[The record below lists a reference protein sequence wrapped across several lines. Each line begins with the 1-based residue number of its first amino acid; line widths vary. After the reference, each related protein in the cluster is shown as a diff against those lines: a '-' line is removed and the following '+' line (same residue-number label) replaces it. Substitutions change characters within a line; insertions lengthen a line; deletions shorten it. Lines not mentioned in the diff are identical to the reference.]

1 MLTKMSGSVRNET
14 TKNNAITNALQRR
27 KSLQEA
33 IQKNMQDLEQVE
45 LFLKLHRQFTTSS
58 EEASADIES
67 PKSLGTTT
75 GWGHAQETFEN
86 LLRMVLR
93 DVQRP
98 LQSGEVVDEFRTR
111 GHAIGGANETKQA
124 WNRLWSA
131 KKRGVLV
138 HMPKLGYWLADEPLP
153 AGALSAP
160 KPTRKRKAGGGH
172 NKTGRPIG
180 RTPMLSE
187 KQLKQV
193 EEWLVAG
200 DKTITE
206 ICAELGGISAGTI
219 YNNFPGGRRALLE
232 KRAKASAS
240 KPKR

>member
-1 MLTKMSGSVRNET
+1 MSGSVSNET
-14 TKNNAITNALQRR
+14 TKNSAITNALQRR
-27 KSLQEA
+27 KVLQEA

-45 LFLKLHRQFTTSS
+45 LFLKLHRQFTTSG
-58 EEASADIES
+58 EEGSGDVEVA
-67 PKSLGTTT
+67 KSLGTTT

-131 KKRGVLV
+131 KTRGVLV

-160 KPTRKRKAGGGH
+160 KPKRQRKVGGGH

-180 RTPMLSE
+180 RAPMLSE
-187 KQLKQV
+187 RQLKQV

-200 DKTITE
+200 EKSVAE

-219 YNNFPGGRRALLE
+219 YNNFPGGRRALLA
-232 KRAKASAS
+232 KRAKESAS
-240 KPKR
+240 KSKR